1 VRIGLL
7 VRDDSHDRPT
17 MNEQRGFSGTDVRVV
32 TKRVARR
39 CRKTRDRDERNARK
53 PAARQRARR
62 ALAIPDFATRAIT
75 THIGA
80 HVPARENRVQAL
92 RPS

>member
-1 VRIGLL
+1 
-7 VRDDSHDRPT
+7 

-39 CRKTRDRDERNARK
+39 CRKTRDRDERNARKPAARK